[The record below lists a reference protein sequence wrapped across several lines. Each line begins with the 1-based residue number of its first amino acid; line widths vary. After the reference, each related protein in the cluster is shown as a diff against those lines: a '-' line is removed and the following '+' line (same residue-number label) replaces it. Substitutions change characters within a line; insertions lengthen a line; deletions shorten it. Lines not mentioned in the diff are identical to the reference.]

1 MGVTALVMAGGKGTR
16 IKTEEEKPLLKVNGK
31 PLIEYVLNALK
42 GAKRVNEII
51 VAVSPHTPKTA
62 AVAKRFSV
70 KVLETPGKDWCSD
83 VQYAVR
89 KLQIGTVLTIA
100 ADLPLVTSELI
111 EDLIE
116 RYERCDKPA
125 LTVAVPLETCKR
137 LGLSAGYLFGVKG
150 KSVVPTG
157 IDVIDGKRISE
168 GMLEEE
174 VLIIDDKRIAA
185 NVNTFKDLKIAEFIL
200 QQSSSNSK
208 AQTHTKP
215 LSKATTPNN
224 SDHQ

>member
-42 GAKRVNEII
+42 GARRVNEII

-62 AVAKRFSV
+62 IIAKRFSV
-70 KVLETPGKDWCSD
+70 RVLKTPGKDWCLD

-89 KLQIGTVLTIA
+89 ELQLDAVLTIA
-100 ADLPLVTSELI
+100 ADLPLITSELI
-111 EDLIE
+111 EDLLE
-116 RYERCDKPA
+116 CYERCGKPA

-137 LGLSAGYLFGVKG
+137 LGLSADYIFKVKG

-157 IDVIDGKRISE
+157 IDVINGKRIGE

-174 VLIIDDKRIAA
+174 FLIIDDKRIAV
-185 NVNTFKDLKIAEFIL
+185 NVNTFRDLKIAEFML
-200 QQSSSNSK
+200 QQSSSDSK
-208 AQTHTKP
+208 ASSWT
-215 LSKATTPNN
+215 
-224 SDHQ
+224 